1 VLAAIVARVSPRTRV
16 FLVVASLAAGAAV
29 ATVGGTLLLS
39 RGQSASGTEPAG
51 VRAGRPPLVLDFGVR
66 NGPEVKALRR
76 AATLYRR
83 GRQSEARAI
92 FARYDSLQAQVGA
105 ALAQWPDGTL
115 AELAG
120 LEQEHPRSGFVRLHL
135 GLALLWSR
143 QDAQALAQW
152 RRVGRVDPDSP
163 AAIEA
168 ENLLYPRYFR
178 GRPVFVPGFPVPAE
192 LGRLSPARELA
203 FLARRARGRDAHGK
217 LLYGVAL
224 QRLGRTVSAEREFAA
239 AAALAPHDPEARVA
253 AAVGLFDKANPSRA
267 FSHLGPLVRTF
278 PRAATVRFHLGLLLL
293 WLGRVDEAKRQLA
306 LARADAPRS
315 VLGKEANSFLL
326 RLKGIGTK

>member
-1 VLAAIVARVSPRTRV
+1 MLAAIVARVSPRTRV

-120 LEQEHPRSGFVRLHL
+120 LEQEHP
-135 GLALLWSR
+135 
-143 QDAQALAQW
+143 LAQW
-152 RRVGRVDPDSP
+152 RRIGRVDSDSP

-192 LGRLSPARELA
+192 LARLSPAGELA
-203 FLARRARGRDAHGK
+203 FLARRARGSDAHAK

-224 QRLGRTVSAEREFAA
+224 QRIGRPVSAEREFAA
-239 AAALAPHDPEARVA
+239 AAALAPRDPEARVA
-253 AAVGLFDKANPSRA
+253 SAVGLFDKSNPARA
-267 FSHLGPLVRTF
+267 FSQLGPLVRTF